1 MEIDY
6 VEPEGFQEYF
16 KVEFPFVNHP
26 YRVFP
31 FKRRSEICRACRIL
45 ERYVIQR
52 PSRKFEEPEMQEDAK
67 REFLKLMGKSFIVK
81 LSELIGEA
89 YYGFPSKS
97 QIKRDLEDLGFQV
110 RFGLI
115 NSEEV
120 IICRSKVF

>member
-6 VEPEGFQEYF
+6 IEPEGFQEYF
-16 KVEFPFVNHP
+16 RVEFSFANRP
-26 YRVFP
+26 YWVFP
-31 FKRRSEICRACRIL
+31 FKRRNETCKPCRVL
-45 ERYVIQR
+45 ERYVIKR
-52 PSRKFEEPEMQEDAK
+52 PSHKFEEPEMREDAK
-67 REFLKLMGKSFIVK
+67 QEFLKLKGKSFFVK

-97 QIKRDLEDLGFQV
+97 QIKRDLEDLGLQV